1 MSDYLVGVAGPNSI
15 GISSL
20 KSLFDQTNIS
30 DEVIDGLIYLQC
42 ENFPHIYPIPSQI
55 TGKILDGSTRAQ
67 SAYFL
72 KKNIFQM
79 YEKLIGACLENG
91 SHWTLF
97 FCDIPKRTIVYM
109 NSFGESEV
117 RKSAVLK
124 NWSSFAS
131 ARGCAGEW
139 TLSHVSHPHQQDG
152 NSCGVHV
159 IMVLKTIALTY
170 ISCTKGLGLC
180 MGFPMPPECTIGVH
194 VRNFSSET
202 NGSQTTDS
210 VCVHKTHLCFCFV
223 PSISAGDRKRLNRVI
238 RRASS
243 VLGCPLD
250 PVEVMSDRRTAAKL
264 SSLMDNISHP
274 MQQTVT
280 ALSSSFSGRLRHP
293 RCGTERFRRSF
304 LPTAVRLHNKDFN

>member
-1 MSDYLVGVAGPNSI
+1 M
-15 GISSL
+15 
-20 KSLFDQTNIS
+20 FDQTNIS

-131 ARGCAGEW
+131 ARGCTGEW

-159 IMVLKTIALTY
+159 IMFAQSLIDGKTQVEEYNTEI
-170 ISCTKGLGLC
+170 TKLRSRLC
-180 MGFPMPPECTIGVH
+180 H
-194 VRNFSSET
+194 YLFSSIDRT
-202 NGSQTTDS
+202 RKCSQCWCVIAAKDRVQCQKCGAYKHMRCSKS
-210 VCVHKTHLCFCFV
+210 VCGICIFCEIPAVLPPV
-223 PSISAGDRKRLNRVI
+223 PL
-238 RRASS
+238 
-243 VLGCPLD
+243 
-250 PVEVMSDRRTAAKL
+250 
-264 SSLMDNISHP
+264 SLMFLPLRMSTRRDVYAEH
-274 MQQTVT
+274 T
-280 ALSSSFSGRLRHP
+280 SFSGTPLILPINSSSSSPLEDSTGPYRLKP
-293 RCGTERFRRSF
+293 AGLGTASSPQ
-304 LPTAVRLHNKDFN
+304 LSPY

>member
-1 MSDYLVGVAGPNSI
+1 MMVAACKKKMISVDYSICFLTDYLVGVAGPNSI

-159 IMVLKTIALTY
+159 IMFAQSLIDGKTQVEEYNTEI
-170 ISCTKGLGLC
+170 TKLRSRLC
-180 MGFPMPPECTIGVH
+180 H
-194 VRNFSSET
+194 YLFSSIDRT
-202 NGSQTTDS
+202 RKCSQCWCVIAAKDRVQCQKCGAYKHMRCSKS
-210 VCVHKTHLCFCFV
+210 VCGICIFC
-223 PSISAGDRKRLNRVI
+223 
-238 RRASS
+238 
-243 VLGCPLD
+243 
-250 PVEVMSDRRTAAKL
+250 
-264 SSLMDNISHP
+264 
-274 MQQTVT
+274 
-280 ALSSSFSGRLRHP
+280 
-293 RCGTERFRRSF
+293 ER
-304 LPTAVRLHNKDFN
+304 P

>member
-1 MSDYLVGVAGPNSI
+1 MSMLCPKMLQRKSPVSLPRCPRRNCDSFTMSDYLVGVVGPNSI

-55 TGKILDGSTRAQ
+55 TGKILDGSIRAQ

-131 ARGCAGEW
+131 ARGCTGEW

-159 IMVLKTIALTY
+159 IMFAQSLIEGKTHVEEYNTEIPKLR
-170 ISCTKGLGLC
+170 SRLC
-180 MGFPMPPECTIGVH
+180 H
-194 VRNFSSET
+194 YLFSSIDRT
-202 NGSQTTDS
+202 RKCSQCWCVIAAKDRVQCQKCGAYKHMRCSKS
-210 VCVHKTHLCFCFV
+210 VCGICIFCE
-223 PSISAGDRKRLNRVI
+223 SKSQYN
-238 RRASS
+238 
-243 VLGCPLD
+243 
-250 PVEVMSDRRTAAKL
+250 
-264 SSLMDNISHP
+264 
-274 MQQTVT
+274 
-280 ALSSSFSGRLRHP
+280 
-293 RCGTERFRRSF
+293 
-304 LPTAVRLHNKDFN
+304 